1 MATWRP
7 LLLSDIEK
15 LVRVAAEVHP
25 ELPESHQVFAERLA
39 LFPEGCL
46 ALVEDDSFCGY
57 AISHPIRQCQLPEL
71 DCMLGEVDPG
81 ADQYYIHD
89 IAILPA
95 LRGRG
100 LASVGVQKLL
110 AIADRYPSTC
120 LVSVYGTERFWGSF
134 GFIKCPTSSALRT
147 KLLSFGES
155 ATFLQRS
162 NNSEGV
168 HSRG

>member
-7 LLLSDIEK
+7 LLPSDINE

-25 ELPESHQVFAERLA
+25 ELPESHQVFSERLA

-46 ALVEDDSFCGY
+46 GLIEGDHFCGY
-57 AISHPIRQCQLPEL
+57 AISHPIRQCQPPEL
-71 DCMLGEVDPG
+71 DSMLGEIDPG

-110 AIADRYPSTC
+110 AVAERYPSTC
-120 LVSVYGTERFWGSF
+120 LVSVYGTERFWGGF
-134 GFIKCPTSSALRT
+134 GFIKCPASNALRT
-147 KLLSFGES
+147 KLVSFGEG
-155 ATFLQRS
+155 AAFLQRS
-162 NNSEGV
+162 NESAGAR
-168 HSRG
+168 S